1 MGKINYDEIAAK
13 RNAKRDQ
20 IRSNSTRSNQVRKE
34 LEGKLESI
42 RNKVDNETAV
52 KNSIEDTVSKV
63 MSAAQKYT
71 TPATPDIRT
80 VQENLVEQAL
90 QSMADSPI
98 PSMNQNLTQPSDTVV
113 VDSAVL
119 TMLLDEIKS
128 LKEMVG
134 VLTNSI
140 NTINKA
146 QLISGAVTPKRHT
159 VQQFD
164 VMKPNGKVDE
174 PDGIDTRI
182 AMKLLKDGNLRDI
195 YGNISIAVVTGDMIT
210 DSERLDDPNSDGGA
224 KYFDD
229 LYMAMLKKQDS
240 KDYLL
245 DILKSR
251 VDRSSSS
258 PVDRLAK
265 EVKQQHDVEK
275 ILLLKMQLDDLQKE
289 VFEKAGRNNE

>member
-13 RNAKRDQ
+13 RNARRDQ
-20 IRSNSTRSNQVRKE
+20 IRANTTQSNQVRKE

-42 RNKVDNETAV
+42 RSKVDNEIAV

-63 MSAAQKYT
+63 MSAAQKY
-71 TPATPDIRT
+71 ATPVTSDIKT
-80 VQENLVEQAL
+80 VQENLAEQAL
-90 QSMADSPI
+90 QNMNESPA
-98 PSMNQNLTQPSDTVV
+98 PTMNQGLAQSSDTVV
-113 VDSAVL
+113 VDSAIFN
-119 TMLLDEIKS
+119 MLLDEIKS

-134 VLTNSI
+134 VLTNSV
-140 NTINKA
+140 NTISKA
-146 QLISGAVTPKRHT
+146 QLISNAVTPKRHT

-164 VMKPNGKVDE
+164 IMKPNGKVDE
-174 PDGIDTRI
+174 PDGIDTHT
-182 AMKLLKDGNLRDI
+182 AMKLLKDGNIRDI

-229 LYMAMLKKQDS
+229 LYMAMLKRQDS
-240 KDYLL
+240 KNYLI

-251 VDRSSSS
+251 VDRSVSS

-275 ILLLKMQLDDLQKE
+275 ILLLKMQLDDLQKQ
-289 VFEKAGRNNE
+289 VFEKAGRKD

>member
-13 RNAKRDQ
+13 RNARRDQ
-20 IRSNSTRSNQVRKE
+20 IRANTTQSNQVRKE

-42 RNKVDNETAV
+42 RSKVDNEIAV

-71 TPATPDIRT
+71 TPVTSDIKT
-80 VQENLVEQAL
+80 VQENLAEQAL
-90 QSMADSPI
+90 QNMNESPA
-98 PSMNQNLTQPSDTVV
+98 STMNQGLAQSSDTVV
-113 VDSAVL
+113 VDSAIFN
-119 TMLLDEIKS
+119 MLLDEIKS

-134 VLTNSI
+134 VLTNSV
-140 NTINKA
+140 NTISKA
-146 QLISGAVTPKRHT
+146 QLISNAVIPKRHT

-164 VMKPNGKVDE
+164 IMKPNGKVDE
-174 PDGIDTRI
+174 PDGIDTHT
-182 AMKLLKDGNLRDI
+182 AMKLLKDGNIRDI

-229 LYMAMLKKQDS
+229 LYMAMLKRQDS
-240 KDYLL
+240 KNYLI

-251 VDRSSSS
+251 VDRSVSS

-275 ILLLKMQLDDLQKE
+275 ILLLKMQLDDLQKQ
-289 VFEKAGRNNE
+289 VFEKAGRKD

>member
-13 RNAKRDQ
+13 RNARRDQ
-20 IRSNSTRSNQVRKE
+20 IRANTTQSNQVRKE

-42 RNKVDNETAV
+42 RSKVDNEIAV

-63 MSAAQKYT
+63 MSAAQKY
-71 TPATPDIRT
+71 ATPVTSDIKT
-80 VQENLVEQAL
+80 VQENLAEQAL
-90 QSMADSPI
+90 QNMNESPA
-98 PSMNQNLTQPSDTVV
+98 STMNQGLAQSSDTVV
-113 VDSAVL
+113 VDSAIFN
-119 TMLLDEIKS
+119 MLLDEIKS

-134 VLTNSI
+134 VLTNSV
-140 NTINKA
+140 NTISKA
-146 QLISGAVTPKRHT
+146 QLISNAVTPKRHT

-164 VMKPNGKVDE
+164 IMKPNGKVDE
-174 PDGIDTRI
+174 PDGIDTHT
-182 AMKLLKDGNLRDI
+182 AMKLLKDGNIRDI

-229 LYMAMLKKQDS
+229 LYMAMLKRQDS
-240 KDYLL
+240 KNYLI

-251 VDRSSSS
+251 VDRSVSS

-275 ILLLKMQLDDLQKE
+275 ILLLKMQLDDLQKQ
-289 VFEKAGRNNE
+289 VFEKAGRKD

>member
-13 RNAKRDQ
+13 RNARRDQ
-20 IRSNSTRSNQVRKE
+20 IRANTTQSNQVRKE

-42 RNKVDNETAV
+42 RSKVDNEIAV

-71 TPATPDIRT
+71 TPVTSDVKT
-80 VQENLVEQAL
+80 VQENLAEQAL
-90 QSMADSPI
+90 QNMNESPA
-98 PSMNQNLTQPSDTVV
+98 PTMNQGLAQSSDTVV
-113 VDSAVL
+113 VDSVIFN
-119 TMLLDEIKS
+119 MLLDEIKS

-134 VLTNSI
+134 VLTNSV

-146 QLISGAVTPKRHT
+146 QLISNAVTPKRHT

-164 VMKPNGKVDE
+164 IMKPNGKVDE
-174 PDGIDTRI
+174 PDGIDTHT
-182 AMKLLKDGNLRDI
+182 AMKLLKDGNIRDI

-229 LYMAMLKKQDS
+229 LYMAMLKRQDS
-240 KDYLL
+240 KNYLI

-251 VDRSSSS
+251 VDRSVSS

-275 ILLLKMQLDDLQKE
+275 ILLLKMQLDDLQKQ
-289 VFEKAGRNNE
+289 VFEKAGRKD

>member
-13 RNAKRDQ
+13 RNARRDQ
-20 IRSNSTRSNQVRKE
+20 IRANTTQSNQVRKE

-42 RNKVDNETAV
+42 RSKVDNEIAV

-71 TPATPDIRT
+71 TPVASDIKT
-80 VQENLVEQAL
+80 VQENLAEQAL
-90 QSMADSPI
+90 QNMNESPA
-98 PSMNQNLTQPSDTVV
+98 PTMNQGLAQSSDTVV
-113 VDSAVL
+113 VDSAIFN
-119 TMLLDEIKS
+119 MLLDEIKS

-134 VLTNSI
+134 VLTNSV
-140 NTINKA
+140 NTISKA
-146 QLISGAVTPKRHT
+146 QLISNAVTPKRHT

-164 VMKPNGKVDE
+164 IMKPNGKVDE
-174 PDGIDTRI
+174 PDGIDTHT
-182 AMKLLKDGNLRDI
+182 AMKLLKDGNIRDI

-229 LYMAMLKKQDS
+229 LYMAMLKRQDS
-240 KDYLL
+240 KNYLI

-251 VDRSSSS
+251 VDRSVSS

-275 ILLLKMQLDDLQKE
+275 ILLLKMQLDDLQKQ
-289 VFEKAGRNNE
+289 VFEKAGRKD

>member
-1 MGKINYDEIAAK
+1 MSKINYDEIAAK
-13 RNAKRDQ
+13 RNARRDQ
-20 IRSNSTRSNQVRKE
+20 IRANTTQSNQVRKE

-42 RNKVDNETAV
+42 RSKVDNEIAV

-63 MSAAQKYT
+63 MSAAQKY
-71 TPATPDIRT
+71 ATPVTSDIKT
-80 VQENLVEQAL
+80 VQENLAEQAL
-90 QSMADSPI
+90 QNMNESPA
-98 PSMNQNLTQPSDTVV
+98 PTMNQGLAQSSDTVV
-113 VDSAVL
+113 VDSAIFN
-119 TMLLDEIKS
+119 MLLDEIKS

-134 VLTNSI
+134 VLTHAV
-140 NTINKA
+140 NTISTA
-146 QLISGAVTPKRHT
+146 QWISNAVTPKRHT

-164 VMKPNGKVDE
+164 IMKPNGKVDE
-174 PDGIDTRI
+174 PDGIDTHT
-182 AMKLLKDGNLRDI
+182 AMKLLKDGNIRDI

-229 LYMAMLKKQDS
+229 LYMAMLKRQDS
-240 KDYLL
+240 KNYLI

-251 VDRSSSS
+251 VDRSVSS

-275 ILLLKMQLDDLQKE
+275 ILLLKMQLDDLQKQ
-289 VFEKAGRNNE
+289 VFEKAGRKD

>member
-13 RNAKRDQ
+13 RNARRDQ
-20 IRSNSTRSNQVRKE
+20 IRANTTQSNQVRKE

-42 RNKVDNETAV
+42 RSKVDNEIAV

-71 TPATPDIRT
+71 TPVTSDIKT
-80 VQENLVEQAL
+80 VQENLAEQAL
-90 QSMADSPI
+90 QNMNESPA
-98 PSMNQNLTQPSDTVV
+98 PTMNQGLAQSPDTVV
-113 VDSAVL
+113 VDSVIFN
-119 TMLLDEIKS
+119 MLLDEIKS

-134 VLTNSI
+134 VLTNSV
-140 NTINKA
+140 NTISKA
-146 QLISGAVTPKRHT
+146 QLISNAVTPKRHT

-164 VMKPNGKVDE
+164 IMKPNGKVDE
-174 PDGIDTRI
+174 PDGIDTHT
-182 AMKLLKDGNLRDI
+182 AMKLLKDGNIRDI

-229 LYMAMLKKQDS
+229 LYMAMLKRQDS
-240 KDYLL
+240 KNYLI

-251 VDRSSSS
+251 VDRSVSS

-275 ILLLKMQLDDLQKE
+275 ILLLKMQLDDLQKQ
-289 VFEKAGRNNE
+289 VFEKAGRKD

>member
-13 RNAKRDQ
+13 RNARRDQ
-20 IRSNSTRSNQVRKE
+20 IRANTTQSNQVRKE

-42 RNKVDNETAV
+42 RSKVDNEIAV

-63 MSAAQKYT
+63 MSAAQKY
-71 TPATPDIRT
+71 ATPVTSDIKT
-80 VQENLVEQAL
+80 VQENLAEQAL
-90 QSMADSPI
+90 QNMNESPA
-98 PSMNQNLTQPSDTVV
+98 PTMNQGLAQSSDTVV
-113 VDSAVL
+113 VDSAIFN
-119 TMLLDEIKS
+119 MLLDEIKS

-134 VLTNSI
+134 VLTNSV
-140 NTINKA
+140 NTISKA
-146 QLISGAVTPKRHT
+146 QLISNAVTPKRHT

-164 VMKPNGKVDE
+164 IMKPNGKVDE
-174 PDGIDTRI
+174 PDGIDTHT
-182 AMKLLKDGNLRDI
+182 AMKLLKDGNIRDI

-229 LYMAMLKKQDS
+229 LYMAMLMRQDS
-240 KDYLL
+240 KNYLI

-251 VDRSSSS
+251 VDRSVSS

-275 ILLLKMQLDDLQKE
+275 ILLLKMQLDDLQKQ
-289 VFEKAGRNNE
+289 VFEKAGRKD

>member
-1 MGKINYDEIAAK
+1 MSKINYDEIAAK
-13 RNAKRDQ
+13 RNARRDQ
-20 IRSNSTRSNQVRKE
+20 IRANTTQSNQVRKE

-42 RNKVDNETAV
+42 RSKVDNEIAV

-63 MSAAQKYT
+63 ISAAQKYT
-71 TPATPDIRT
+71 TPVTSDIKT
-80 VQENLVEQAL
+80 VQENLAEQAL
-90 QSMADSPI
+90 QNMNESPA
-98 PSMNQNLTQPSDTVV
+98 PTMNQGLAQSSDTVV
-113 VDSAVL
+113 VDSAIFN
-119 TMLLDEIKS
+119 MLLDEIKS

-134 VLTNSI
+134 VLTNSV
-140 NTINKA
+140 NTISKA
-146 QLISGAVTPKRHT
+146 QLISNAVTPKRHT

-164 VMKPNGKVDE
+164 IMKPNGKVDE
-174 PDGIDTRI
+174 PDGIDTHT
-182 AMKLLKDGNLRDI
+182 AMKLLKDGNIRDI

-229 LYMAMLKKQDS
+229 LYMAMLKRQDS
-240 KDYLL
+240 KNYLI

-251 VDRSSSS
+251 VDRSVSS

-275 ILLLKMQLDDLQKE
+275 ILLLKMQLDDLQKQ
-289 VFEKAGRNNE
+289 VFEKAGRKD

>member
-13 RNAKRDQ
+13 RNARRDQ
-20 IRSNSTRSNQVRKE
+20 IRANTTQSNQVRKE

-42 RNKVDNETAV
+42 RSKVDNEIAV

-63 MSAAQKYT
+63 MSAAQKY
-71 TPATPDIRT
+71 ATPVTSDIKI
-80 VQENLVEQAL
+80 VQENLAEQAL
-90 QSMADSPI
+90 QNMNESPT
-98 PSMNQNLTQPSDTVV
+98 PTMNQGLAQSSDTVV
-113 VDSAVL
+113 VDSAIFN
-119 TMLLDEIKS
+119 MLLDEIKS

-134 VLTNSI
+134 VLTNSV
-140 NTINKA
+140 NTISKA
-146 QLISGAVTPKRHT
+146 QLISNAVTPKRHT

-164 VMKPNGKVDE
+164 IMKPNGKVDE
-174 PDGIDTRI
+174 PDGIDTHT
-182 AMKLLKDGNLRDI
+182 AMKLLKDGNIRDI

-229 LYMAMLKKQDS
+229 LYMAMLKRQDS
-240 KDYLL
+240 KNYLI

-251 VDRSSSS
+251 VDRSVSS

-275 ILLLKMQLDDLQKE
+275 ILLLKMQLDDLQKQ
-289 VFEKAGRNNE
+289 VFEKAGRKD